1 MTQAWRLY
9 RSGKSLELVNAP
21 LYDSRADFEVIRAIH
36 IGLLCVQNLAEDRP
50 TMSLVV
56 SVLHGDGVL
65 LPPPKQPAFFSEKS
79 PAELSSIPSMVS
91 PVSVNNVTITALDA
105 R

>member
-9 RSGKSLELVNAP
+9 RAGKSLELISAP
-21 LYDSRADFEVIRAIH
+21 LRDSCVDFEVIRAIH

-56 SVLHGDGVL
+56 SMLDNDGV

-79 PAELSSIPSMVS
+79 PAELSSIPSIVS